1 MLVCDEQ
8 FTIVYLLVFE
18 KQRSLSVENYNQY
31 INETSRNNEDE
42 EKNLCMQNI
51 RGMQDVF
58 FVKERKSNS
67 VLKQLFRGCI
77 KVIQVRKRKVKG
89 RNMTENRKLYRIC
102 WRQGG
107 GRWAHIFIMSSIIQ
121 ENQVFS
127 MLKKLIF
134 KIITLDSIFIFEI

>member
-31 INETSRNNEDE
+31 INETSRNNKDE

-51 RGMQDVF
+51 LGMQDVF

-67 VLKQLFRGCI
+67 VLKQLFRDCI

>member
-31 INETSRNNEDE
+31 INETSRNNKDE

-67 VLKQLFRGCI
+67 VLKQLFRDCI